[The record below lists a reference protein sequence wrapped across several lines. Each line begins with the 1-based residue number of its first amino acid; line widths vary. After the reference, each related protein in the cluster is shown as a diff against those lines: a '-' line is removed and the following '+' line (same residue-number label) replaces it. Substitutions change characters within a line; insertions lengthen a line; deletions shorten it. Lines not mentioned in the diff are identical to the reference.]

1 MRLVL
6 QARPHNEAA
15 IVHADSQSCARAGAE
30 RDGVFPA
37 LVALDVEAKKLI
49 EAQGFGKPQKLDAP
63 VEARLFFV
71 LCASVPL
78 FLIQRFFPRRTMSR
92 GVAASGT
99 RRRNR
104 YFILEK
110 YLHNAHDSFQLRCSL
125 ETF

>member
-1 MRLVL
+1 M
-6 QARPHNEAA
+6 QTHSP
-15 IVHADSQSCARAGAE
+15 ARAGAE